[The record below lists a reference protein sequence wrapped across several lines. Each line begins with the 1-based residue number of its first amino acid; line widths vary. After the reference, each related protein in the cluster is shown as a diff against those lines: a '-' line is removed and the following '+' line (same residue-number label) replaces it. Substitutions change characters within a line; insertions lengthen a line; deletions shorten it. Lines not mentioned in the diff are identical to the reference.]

1 MTSRSAWR
9 TNDVVA
15 YDAMRE
21 SASILLSLLVTTSTA
36 TLADRDSNARE
47 IEALRNDVL
56 TVRAHDRTAVSSLSA
71 RIESR
76 IADLT
81 EAHQ

>member
-9 TNDVVA
+9 TNDVVE

-36 TLADRDSNARE
+36 TLAGRDSIARE
-47 IEALRNDVL
+47 IETLRSDVL
-56 TVRAHDRTAVSSLSA
+56 NVQAQDRTAVSSLSA
-71 RIESR
+71 RIEGR

-81 EAHQ
+81 EARQ